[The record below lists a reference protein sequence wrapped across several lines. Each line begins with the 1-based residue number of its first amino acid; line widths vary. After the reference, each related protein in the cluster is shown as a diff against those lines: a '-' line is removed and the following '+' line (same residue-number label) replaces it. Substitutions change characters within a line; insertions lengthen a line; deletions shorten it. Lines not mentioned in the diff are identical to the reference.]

1 MPAKLLLKNDLQ
13 KEFATRANN
22 EKNTYILPWTRGFFR
37 NPSSLDPIYEDLGA
51 PNFND
56 TNYYNKLRIKIQNLP
71 LDKRQKYPQTLRW
84 LRNDVL
90 DGNYVQQGNSCGAWS
105 LTHWQ
110 MRNNKRYYGAL
121 VFRTNAT
128 ANYNEVKFDTT
139 DGLASRRPAFINI
152 WTNPPGAATVNP
164 AYTNPWKIV
173 DKMPGSKLKI
183 LKATRTFA
191 SKRSNTLEKCFDDML
206 KAIDALGPAA
216 PPQIQEGDLST
227 LPIGSCAVIILYHN
241 TLIPLPTPHFP
252 AGSHAVP
259 LHYMLVAHTTA
270 GWEVFNS
277 NSHKLNTTN
286 PILASCPKFQDT
298 ITHSVRNDNGSDGGT
313 DGFTWQFLGLF
324 IS

>member
-13 KEFATRANN
+13 KEFATRANK

-51 PNFND
+51 PKFND
-56 TNYYNKLRIKIQNLP
+56 ANYYIVLNNKTQTLP
-71 LDKRQKYPQTLRW
+71 PDKRQKYRQTLNW
-84 LRNDVL
+84 LRNEVL
-90 DGNYVQQGNSCGAWS
+90 GGNYVQQGNSCGAWS

-110 MRNNKRYYGAL
+110 MRKNKRYYGGL
-121 VFRTNAT
+121 EFRTNAT
-128 ANYNEVKFDTT
+128 ANYNKVKFEPT
-139 DGLASRRPAFINI
+139 DGSVLPKPAFLNI
-152 WTNPPGAATVNP
+152 WTTPQPTPAVNP
-164 AYTNPWKIV
+164 AYANPWKIV
-173 DKMPGSKLKI
+173 DKMPGSELKI
-183 LKATRTFA
+183 LKAARTFA
-191 SKRSNTLEKCFDDML
+191 SNRGNNLEKCFDDML

-216 PPQIQEGDLST
+216 PPQIKEGDLST
-227 LPIGSCAVIILYHN
+227 LPTGSCAILILYDN
-241 TLIPLPTPHFP
+241 TLIALPAPFP

-313 DGFTWQFLGLF
+313 DSFTWQFLGLF